1 MIDILYPFKM
11 DNLSEAYSSMYE
23 ALNPKLQAIQDK
35 AQADVKKRA
44 EAKQQTEKKTA
55 AFQDYKKQQTA
66 KGAKPHEV
74 LDGWKGG
81 QGQIGPMKK
90 EGRYRAEWEQ
100 LKLMERDDYRQ
111 AFDTWIENLSEEGYD
126 LDRWSDEE
134 LVETFITESDLWGSR
149 DAVLEALLS
158 EVEELDEEDKKG
170 KGSGTKD
177 ACYHK
182 VKSRYSVWPSAYASG
197 ALVKCRKKGAKNWGN
212 SSKKEEVE
220 YNIDEG
226 VGKEI
231 TKQLVRGGI
240 KVGGKTGG
248 KVVKAVIKHGGREL
262 KNQAIQTAGEVA
274 TNTAKKIGEKA
285 REKAGVPKEVQNEAV
300 ATPVKKKPG
309 MGEKIGKF
317 VGSTAGGKLGSKA
330 GSAAGATLGGVG
342 APVGAVGGYLAG
354 SAAGEHVG
362 GKIGKAIDKKLKKES
377 LEDFDYVEEIY
388 KGKHGQSEKDYQDSR
403 SDAGKMI
410 SGDSKTSG
418 AAYSSRAIKNT
429 GPNPAG
435 GSEKPKAQGRMG
447 AKDREYLQY
456 RKANLKSHFSNWRDE
471 LNLIDENR
479 MTAYN
484 AGAGEGMEDRGIS
497 KSLAD
502 KLGRSNDESAFS
514 RRKTSGKFNKDY
526 NKNVLKDKKPRSNTT
541 GRGTPPQYR
550 KDYEDRDMGRY
561 QSKIVQG
568 KGSIK
573 DLGKKK

>member
-11 DNLSEAYSSMYE
+11 DNLSEAYSAIYE
-23 ALNPKLQAIQDK
+23 APLHPNLQKNEDN
-35 AQADVKKRA
+35 VKKNIAKQAA
-44 EAKQQTEKKTA
+44 EKQQTAKRTA
-55 AFQDYKKQQTA
+55 AFQDYKKQQTE

-81 QGQIGPMKK
+81 KGQIGPMKK

-100 LKLMERDDYRQ
+100 LKLMERDDYRK

-126 LDRWSDEE
+126 IDRWSDEE

-248 KVVKAVIKHGGREL
+248 KVVKAVIKHGGQEL

-309 MGEKIGKF
+309 TAEKIGKF

-362 GKIGKAIDKKLKKES
+362 GKIGKAIDKKLKKEE
-377 LEDFDYVEEIY
+377 LY
-388 KGKHGQSEKDYQDSR
+388 
-403 SDAGKMI
+403 SD
-410 SGDSKTSG
+410 
-418 AAYSSRAIKNT
+418 
-429 GPNPAG
+429 
-435 GSEKPKAQGRMG
+435 
-447 AKDREYLQY
+447 
-456 RKANLKSHFSNWRDE
+456 WRGE

-502 KLGRSNDESAFS
+502 KMGRSNDESAFS

-526 NKNVLKDKKPRSNTT
+526 NKNILKEKKPRSNTT
-541 GRGTPPQYR
+541 GRGTPQQYR
-550 KDYEDRDMGRY
+550 KGYEDRDMGRY